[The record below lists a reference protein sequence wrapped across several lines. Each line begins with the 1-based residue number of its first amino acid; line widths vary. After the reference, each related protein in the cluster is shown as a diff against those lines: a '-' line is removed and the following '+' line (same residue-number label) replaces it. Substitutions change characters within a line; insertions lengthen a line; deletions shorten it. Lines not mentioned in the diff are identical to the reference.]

1 MPSRPSPMNGS
12 RDLRIDWLR
21 GLAMTCVVVNHSRL
35 SSLLSWFSYQRFWV
49 VTAAEVFVVL
59 SGVVLGIVYGRRLDR
74 DGLWPVAKGLCRR
87 AIFLYSAFVAVTVS
101 VLALSLLGVDTS
113 SLTTLD
119 DQGNAWFL
127 EPRALNVDVWRDVAL
142 MRHGPWTFEII
153 GLYVF
158 LILAAIPCL
167 IAFRRAGWWLTLA
180 ASWAMYA
187 FHQISPHQLTSAG
200 FETVFPLLAWQ
211 LLFVHGI
218 AIGYY
223 RDSIA
228 GSVARWP
235 RAVPVA
241 ATVGVAVFMLFAL
254 SNPRADGPSWLRSAI
269 VSPELFTYLYE
280 RYFALSDLGIGRL
293 LNLAIA
299 LPFGYAL
306 LTWCWP
312 IARASQAVFVT
323 LGEQSLGAFVL
334 HVYGLIL
341 LANLPHPDAVW
352 ANTWAQVMLILA
364 IAAVLNW
371 TKRLGVRQ
379 PVPRVAPVRVWATS

>member
-1 MPSRPSPMNGS
+1 
-12 RDLRIDWLR
+12 
-21 GLAMTCVVVNHSRL
+21 
-35 SSLLSWFSYQRFWV
+35 
-49 VTAAEVFVVL
+49 
-59 SGVVLGIVYGRRLDR
+59 
-74 DGLWPVAKGLCRR
+74 
-87 AIFLYSAFVAVTVS
+87 

-127 EPRALNVDVWRDVAL
+127 EPRALNADVWRDVAL

-167 IAFRRAGWWLTLA
+167 IAFRRAGWRLTLA

-323 LGEQSLGAFVL
+323 LGQQSLGAFVL

>member
-1 MPSRPSPMNGS
+1 M
-12 RDLRIDWLR
+12 
-21 GLAMTCVVVNHSRL
+21 
-35 SSLLSWFSYQRFWV
+35 
-49 VTAAEVFVVL
+49 
-59 SGVVLGIVYGRRLDR
+59 VYGRRLDR
-74 DGLWPVAKGLCRR
+74 DGLLPVARGLCRR
-87 AIFLYSAFVAVTVS
+87 AILLYAAFVAVTLS
-101 VLALSLLGVDTS
+101 VLALSLFGVDTS

-119 DQGNAWFL
+119 GQGTAWFL
-127 EPRALNVDVWRDVAL
+127 EPRPMNLEVWRDVAM

-158 LILAAIPCL
+158 LLLAAIPCL
-167 IAFRRAGWWLTLA
+167 IAFRRAGWRLPLA

-187 FHQISPHQLTSAG
+187 VYQVSPHQLTSAG
-200 FETVFPLLAWQ
+200 FEDVFPLLAWQ

-218 AIGYY
+218 AVGYY

-228 GSVARWP
+228 RSVARWP
-235 RAVPVA
+235 RGLPA
-241 ATVGVAVFMLFAL
+241 AASVGAAAFMLFAL
-254 SNPRADGPSWLRSAI
+254 SNPRADGPSWLRAGM
-269 VSPELFTYLYE
+269 VSPELFTYLYDH
-280 RYFALSDLGIGRL
+280 YFALSDLGIGRL
-293 LNLAIA
+293 LNLAVA
-299 LPFGYAL
+299 LPLGYAL

-352 ANTWAQVMLILA
+352 ANTGAQVILILA

-371 TKRLGVRQ
+371 MKRLGVR
-379 PVPRVAPVRVWATS
+379 PRPARQVSPVRAWATS